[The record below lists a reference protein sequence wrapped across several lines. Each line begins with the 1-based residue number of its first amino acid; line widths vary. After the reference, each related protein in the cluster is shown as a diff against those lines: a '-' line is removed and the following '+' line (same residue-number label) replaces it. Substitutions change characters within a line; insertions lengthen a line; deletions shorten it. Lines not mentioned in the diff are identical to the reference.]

1 MGYPI
6 LVTGCLCLLGLA
18 GAKAQPADTLTVHF
32 AFGKYTLPSEDQA
45 ALDRRYAAFGPRI
58 LSVAF
63 TGYCDSIGN
72 DRYNDTLSRQRIDA
86 VKKYLH
92 AKGLADTLF
101 RTEIAYGRRMPLND
115 NGDEQK
121 RSLNRRVSVI
131 FRLRPPTL
139 TALREALRDTAAAV
153 GKTFVLENVLF
164 YGDMHRPIP
173 VSFRVLLD
181 LLAFM
186 KQHPGLRFEIQG
198 YVCCVPEEADGYDIE
213 SHAADLS
220 VQRAKYVYLF
230 LKGNGVDSTRISYKG
245 FGARNKI
252 FPMER
257 NDEEMKR
264 NRRVEIKVLGW

>member
-6 LVTGCLCLLGLA
+6 LITASLCLLGLA
-18 GAKAQPADTLTVHF
+18 RAKAQTGDTLTVHF
-32 AFGKYTLPSEDQA
+32 AFNQHALQPDDKA
-45 ALDRRYAAFGPRI
+45 ALDSRYAAFGSRI
-58 LSVAF
+58 LAIAL
-63 TGYCDSIGN
+63 TGYCDSIG
-72 DRYNDTLSRQRIDA
+72 DDPYNDTLSRQRIDA
-86 VKKYLH
+86 VRQYLH

-115 NGDEQK
+115 NGDAQK

-131 FRLRPPTL
+131 FRLRTPTL

-164 YGDMHRPIP
+164 YGDMHRPVP
-173 VSFRVLLD
+173 AAFRVLID

-198 YVCCVPEEADGYDIE
+198 YVCCVPEEMDGYDIE
-213 SHAADLS
+213 SHVADLS
-220 VQRAKYVYLF
+220 VQRARYVYLF
-230 LKGNGVDSTRISYKG
+230 LKGNGIDSTRISYKG
-245 FGARNKI
+245 FGARHKI